1 MKPWDLARYLID
13 AKKCVDSILFINNNI
28 EKLKH
33 LDIRELVNLY
43 CDRFYIRC
51 CVVLDKTVAKTGKN
65 KRYLCNINEVINQIY
80 IERDKNSAHK
90 DEDYCSKNTKIF
102 KIIEMLQQQIN
113 EVKLV
118 CKDHLPDALSF
129 DFVPHDKVLFRLIY
143 KINTPE
149 KEEQIKKIIHPLYSK
164 EFISEKD
171 KNIKQYKIL
180 YDTEDIRQIK
190 EDERSDYAV
199 ILDAG
204 LNSYEEL
211 QNIQDAFI
219 KINVLHN
226 QNMWYG
232 LEQN

>member
-51 CVVLDKTVAKTGKN
+51 CVVLDKTVTAPKGSK
-65 KRYLCNINEVINQIY
+65 KKLCETNEIINQIY

-90 DEDYCSKNTKIF
+90 DEDYHKESIRLF
-102 KIIEMLQQQIN
+102 RIIEKLQNQIN

-118 CKDHLPDALSF
+118 CKDYLPDVLTL

-164 EFISEKD
+164 EFINEKD
-171 KNIKQYKIL
+171 KSIKQYKIL

-199 ILDAG
+199 IIDAG

-211 QNIQDAFI
+211 QSIQDFCI

-226 QNMWYG
+226 QNMWCS
-232 LEQN
+232 LNQN